1 MTHCGI
7 SSWHISVFILHT
19 CQCTIMSCN
28 TSKIYSLDVD
38 LTYGTGGIWP
48 DIYFE
53 KVYSPTPL
61 VFSFSNIQSMSILN
75 ILRFRKRFS
84 FTFPWWYW
92 WSYIIH
98 HTPIISVI
106 LGRWLG
112 FTSGGTIC
120 LQISPFF
127 PAQMS
132 LIYYLCNAFAYSSLT
147 DSWIPIFL
155 S

>member
-75 ILRFRKRFS
+75 ILRFRKRF
-84 FTFPWWYW
+84 FIHFPL
-92 WSYIIH
+92 
-98 HTPIISVI
+98 VV
-106 LGRWLG
+106 L
-112 FTSGGTIC
+112 
-120 LQISPFF
+120 
-127 PAQMS
+127 MV
-132 LIYYLCNAFAYSSLT
+132 IYYPPHTNYLRNFRKMTWFYFRWHNLPPNFSLFPCA
-147 DSWIPIFL
+147 DVLDIL
-155 S
+155 SLQRVCI